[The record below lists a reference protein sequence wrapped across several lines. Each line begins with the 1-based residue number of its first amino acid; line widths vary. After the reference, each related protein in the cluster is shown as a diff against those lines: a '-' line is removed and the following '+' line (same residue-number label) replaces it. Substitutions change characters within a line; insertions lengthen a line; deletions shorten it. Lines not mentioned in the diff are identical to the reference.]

1 MSAEK
6 IKELKSAIEYHEDQ
20 TEIMR
25 HVGYKECAAN
35 HCRRVKELKVH
46 LMLND

>member
-1 MSAEK
+1 MSKVE
-6 IKELKSAIEYHEDQ
+6 IKNINSAIDYHKDQ

-35 HCRRVKELKVH
+35 HCRMVKELNLH
-46 LMLND
+46 RMLND